1 MRSARYY
8 GLNADEDAAP
18 DIPTKEMYV
27 RSPPRLLRSAWWIA
41 FLDLVHTVVAWGWV
55 EGWKPQE
62 FWENQVTKYRFDSAA
77 IEVVLL
83 AVVRLAVLAVVLG
96 RSKAC
101 LVRVRGDGTIVPSA
115 GAVVAMTLCAASACY
130 CVFKIGF
137 SLASDEGT
145 LGGWA
150 VAAVTAVAASLEVIA
165 LERLRRSVRSI
176 TARSFYEKLRAGQ
189 EDDLDGA
196 ELAEASDDDGGG
208 PKALTVIQLAKV
220 LKPYFWPKGDTP
232 NAFMNRTRSSMT
244 WVFVILSKFCSV
256 TSPFFLSHA
265 TNALYDGRLEETMKF
280 VGFYAVLA
288 FMAKALKEAQ
298 SLVYLKVKQ
307 QAYIEIAEQSFAHL
321 HTLSLQWHL
330 KKKMGNVVRSM
341 DRGTDAA
348 NNLITY
354 LFLYLV
360 PAIAECIA
368 TVIVF
373 YVNFDDWR
381 LATTAFVSLSL
392 YGYVTVRVTLWRKK
406 FRQATNKHDNDYH
419 DKATDSIVNYETVK
433 YFTNE
438 GFEVARVKESV
449 QEYQRFSVSTQASL
463 SVLNVS
469 QQVIMYSTLTL
480 GLYFASQTVADGS
493 SSVGE
498 FVSVNT
504 YMMNLFTPLYF
515 LGTVYNIIIQAF
527 VDIRNL
533 SELLN
538 ESPDIV
544 DAPGALDMDRPPKHV
559 GMSVEFRDVWFWY
572 PSQPSHRGLRG
583 ISFFVEP
590 GTTTAVVGHTGAG
603 KTTISRLL
611 FRFYDPVKGMASEY
625 HHQTIVQI
633 KILLVRRI
641 ELAHDFSAQK
651 KYRCRGRERRTQVLM
666 NDQDIKTVTQQSVR
680 RAIGVVPQDTVM
692 FNDTILHNVR
702 YGKMDAT
709 MQEVEEAAE
718 SAQIRRFIEQQPEG
732 WNSKVGERGLK
743 LSGGEKQRVAIARCL
758 LKDPPIVLLD
768 EATSAL
774 DSRTEKGV
782 QEALNDLKT
791 NRTTIVIAHRL
802 STIRNAEQIV
812 VLHEGQIIER
822 GNHDCLMELG
832 GEYATMWK
840 IQVQER
846 EMMLSMEAER
856 QARLEEAQALVE
868 TEDFANGSASS
879 TVEATIGVRGAE
891 ERKESGGGGRLR
903 AKS

>member
-1 MRSARYY
+1 MESDE
-8 GLNADEDAAP
+8 GLMLNRDKRTPSLPFPSKTTIYAGIDPDEALPVEAP
-18 DIPTKEMYV
+18 VKEMYV
-27 RSPPRLLRSAWWIA
+27 RAPARLISSAWRVTLLDVVLTSVAWIWAEDWSCASFWQHQFKDFNFDSSAVEVVGLALLRWVVLGAVLLRS
-41 FLDLVHTVVAWGWV
+41 
-55 EGWKPQE
+55 
-62 FWENQVTKYRFDSAA
+62 R
-77 IEVVLL
+77 
-83 AVVRLAVLAVVLG
+83 
-96 RSKAC
+96 AC
-101 LVRVRGDGTIVPSA
+101 LVRVKADGTIKPSVDAIVALTTCAVSA
-115 GAVVAMTLCAASACY
+115 GY
-130 CVFKIGF
+130 CVFKVGF
-137 SLASDEGT
+137 SFASMGGT
-145 LGGWA
+145 TAGWA
-150 VAAVTAVAASLEVIA
+150 VPSVTAFMASFEGLA
-165 LERLRRSVRSI
+165 LFRLRKSVRAI
-176 TARSFYEKLRAGQ
+176 TARSFYEKLRAGL

-196 ELAEASDDDGGG
+196 ELAEEVDEESG
-208 PKALTVIQLAKV
+208 PKALTLMQLARV
-220 LKPYFWPKGDTP
+220 LKPYFWPKGGTP

-244 WVFVILSKFCSV
+244 WLFVITSKICSV

-265 TNALYDGRLEETMKF
+265 TNSLYAGSLLDTMYY
-280 VGFYAVLA
+280 VGLYAVLA
-288 FMAKALKEAQ
+288 FAAKALKEAQ

-360 PAIAECIA
+360 PAIAECTA

-381 LATTAFVSLSL
+381 LATTAFVALSL

-419 DKATDSIVNYETVK
+419 DKATDSIINYETVK

-438 GFEVARVKESV
+438 SFEVARVKQSV
-449 QEYQRFSVSTQASL
+449 QEYQRYSVSTQASL

-469 QQVIMYSTLTL
+469 QQFIMYFTLTL
-480 GLYFASQTVADGS
+480 GLYFSAQTVVAGTS
-493 SSVGE
+493 NVGE

-544 DAPGALDMDRPPKHV
+544 DAPDAQDLPPSPKG
-559 GMSVEFRDVWFWY
+559 GMSLEFKDVWFWY

-583 ISFFVEP
+583 ISFVVEP
-590 GTTTAVVGHTGAG
+590 GTTTAIVGHTGAG

-611 FRFYDPVKGMASEY
+611 FRFYDPVKGM
-625 HHQTIVQI
+625 
-633 KILLVRRI
+633 
-641 ELAHDFSAQK
+641 
-651 KYRCRGRERRTQVLM
+651 VLM
-666 NDQDIKTVTQQSVR
+666 NGHDIKTATQQSVR

-692 FNDTILHNVR
+692 FNDTVLHNVR
-702 YGKMDAT
+702 YGRMDAT

-718 SAQIRRFIEQQPEG
+718 NAQIKRFIEQQPEG
-732 WNSKVGERGLK
+732 WSSRVGERGLK

-774 DSRTEKGV
+774 DSRTEQGV
-782 QEALNDLKT
+782 QEALNGLKT
-791 NRTTIVIAHRL
+791 NRTTVVIAHRL
-802 STIRNAEQIV
+802 STVRNAEQIL
-812 VLHEGQIIER
+812 VLHEGQIVER
-822 GNHDCLMELG
+822 GNHDTLMELG
-832 GEYATMWK
+832 GEYAGMWN

-846 EMMLSMEAER
+846 EKMLEMEAER
-856 QARLEEAQALVE
+856 IAAM
-868 TEDFANGSASS
+868 D
-879 TVEATIGVRGAE
+879 AE
-891 ERKESGGGGRLR
+891 EKSS
-903 AKS
+903 AKIAGENSDAGLYI

>member
-1 MRSARYY
+1 
-8 GLNADEDAAP
+8 GINPDEELASEAP
-18 DIPTKEMYV
+18 VKEMYV
-27 RSPPRLLRSAWWIA
+27 RTPPRLISSARWVVSLDIILTIA
-41 FLDLVHTVVAWGWV
+41 VWFWA
-55 EGWKPQE
+55 EGWNGAD
-62 FWENQVTKYRFDSAA
+62 FWEHQVTDYQFDSSA
-77 IEVVLL
+77 IEVVILGL
-83 AVVRLAVLAVVLG
+83 VRWLVLVVVLL
-96 RSKAC
+96 RSRAC
-101 LVRVRGDGTIVPSA
+101 LVRVKDDGSIKPSPDAIIAVTVCAVSA
-115 GAVVAMTLCAASACY
+115 GY

-137 SLASDEGT
+137 SAASEDGST
-145 LGGWA
+145 GGWA
-150 VAAVTAVAASLEVIA
+150 VPSVTAAMASLQVVS
-165 LERLRRSVRSI
+165 LVRLRKSVRAI

-189 EDDLDGA
+189 EDELDGA
-196 ELAEASDDDGGG
+196 ELAEEIEEDNG
-208 PKALTVIQLAKV
+208 PKALTIMQLARV
-220 LKPYFWPKGDTP
+220 LKPYFWPKGGTP
-232 NAFMNRTRSSMT
+232 NALMNRTRSSMT
-244 WVFVILSKFCSV
+244 WVFVIVSKVCSV
-256 TSPFFLSHA
+256 TSPFFLSNA
-265 TNALYDGRLEETMKF
+265 TNSLYHGDLGETMKY
-280 VGFYAVLA
+280 VGLYAILA
-288 FMAKALKEAQ
+288 FSAKALKEAQ

-381 LATTAFVSLSL
+381 LATMAFVSLTL

-419 DKATDSIVNYETVK
+419 DKATDSIINYETVK

-438 GFEVARVKESV
+438 NFEVARVKESV
-449 QEYQRFSVSTQASL
+449 KEYQRFSVSTQASL
-463 SVLNVS
+463 SILNVS
-469 QQVIMYSTLTL
+469 QQLIMYGTLTL
-480 GLYFASQTVADGS
+480 GLYFSAQTVVDGDS
-493 SSVGE
+493 TVGE

-544 DAPGALDMDRPPKHV
+544 DAPDAIDLPKTPKNV
-559 GMSVEFRDVWFWY
+559 GMSLEFRDVWFWY

-590 GTTTAVVGHTGAG
+590 GTTTALVGHTGAG

-611 FRFYDPVKGMASEY
+611 FRFYDPVKGM
-625 HHQTIVQI
+625 I
-633 KILLVRRI
+633 
-641 ELAHDFSAQK
+641 
-651 KYRCRGRERRTQVLM
+651 LM
-666 NDQDIKTVTQQSVR
+666 NGHDIKAATQQSVR

-692 FNDTILHNVR
+692 FNDTVLHNVR
-702 YGKMDAT
+702 YGRMDAT
-709 MQEVEEAAE
+709 MSEVEEAAE
-718 SAQIRRFIEQQPEG
+718 SAQIKRFIEQQPEG
-732 WNSKVGERGLK
+732 WSSRVGERGLK

-774 DSRTEKGV
+774 D
-782 QEALNDLKT
+782 
-791 NRTTIVIAHRL
+791 
-802 STIRNAEQIV
+802 
-812 VLHEGQIIER
+812 
-822 GNHDCLMELG
+822 
-832 GEYATMWK
+832 
-840 IQVQER
+840 
-846 EMMLSMEAER
+846 
-856 QARLEEAQALVE
+856 
-868 TEDFANGSASS
+868 
-879 TVEATIGVRGAE
+879 
-891 ERKESGGGGRLR
+891 
-903 AKS
+903 